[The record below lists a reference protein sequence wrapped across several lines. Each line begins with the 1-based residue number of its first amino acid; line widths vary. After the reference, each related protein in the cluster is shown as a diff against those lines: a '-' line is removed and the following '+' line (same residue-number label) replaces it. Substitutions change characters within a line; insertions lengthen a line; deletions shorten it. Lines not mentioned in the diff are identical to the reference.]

1 MHYKAPHLYTLPGDM
16 RMLVIK
22 RFASV
27 SASVRNASCL
37 GPHNLKVPLDR
48 QQGFFMV

>member
-1 MHYKAPHLYTLPGDM
+1 MLVIK
-16 RMLVIK
+16 LVIK
-22 RFASV
+22 RF
-27 SASVRNASCL
+27 ASVRNASCL